1 MVMVLTTLGSGGVR
15 NLPKKWEVCR
25 FTYWKMVASHRIKV
39 IELFAIEIALLKYTY
54 LNASGLSVGLNTDQ
68 VYWVNQ
74 NVDILR

>member
-1 MVMVLTTLGSGGVR
+1 
-15 NLPKKWEVCR
+15 
-25 FTYWKMVASHRIKV
+25 MVASHRIKV

-74 NVDILR
+74 NVDILRWQNPSKDAQFCNLHRKNA